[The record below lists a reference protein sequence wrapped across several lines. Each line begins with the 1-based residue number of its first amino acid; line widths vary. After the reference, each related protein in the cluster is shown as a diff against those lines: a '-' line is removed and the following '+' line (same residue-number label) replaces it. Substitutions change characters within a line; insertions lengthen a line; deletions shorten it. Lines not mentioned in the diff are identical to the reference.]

1 MVDREAN
8 ANGGMLVIA
17 TSIPDKREWIQW
29 KGRTARQDRP
39 GQFQV
44 VLNLKSKPF
53 TDPKHK
59 KLPAML
65 RAPTMTEDGKVAL
78 FVLPCTMLYLV
89 PC

>member
-1 MVDREAN
+1 MAGTRQPRDDRVAAMQHSMCLHSPSPLVLSSQVVDKEAN

-44 VLNLKSKPF
+44 VLNLQVRP
-53 TDPKHK
+53 
-59 KLPAML
+59 LP
-65 RAPTMTEDGKVAL
+65 
-78 FVLPCTMLYLV
+78 
-89 PC
+89 